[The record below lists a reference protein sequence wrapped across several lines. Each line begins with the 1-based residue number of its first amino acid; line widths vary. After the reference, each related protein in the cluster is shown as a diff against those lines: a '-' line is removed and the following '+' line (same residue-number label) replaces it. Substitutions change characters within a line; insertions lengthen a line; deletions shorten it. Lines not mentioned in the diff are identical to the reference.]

1 MIGELKMKVINLES
15 KKAEYVEKSFDSI
28 VELRNMVMKQKTLK
42 LAMGMV
48 DKINELN
55 GYNVLGQYD
64 IKIIEQYYEDKRKEN
79 VYKELQKGYMKM
91 LSR

>member
-1 MIGELKMKVINLES
+1 MKVINLES